1 MEGERRVEERG
12 EGPGNL
18 KRQECKDTCAWCSV
32 SAYGFLTS
40 NGQKCWCGKVVGGV
54 CLLMDDLSK

>member
-1 MEGERRVEERG
+1 MEGERRRPWKLDKTRVQG
-12 EGPGNL
+12 HV
-18 KRQECKDTCAWCSV
+18 CSV